1 MEKVKRMADGRV
13 VLEGVIY
20 DTSITKR
27 INVTNQNTGNKISS
41 ISIDNVAYY
50 PIGIVKKKKTKEK
63 MATNIS

>member
-1 MEKVKRMADGRV
+1 MEKVKRMADGKV

-41 ISIDNVAYY
+41 IYNLIRS
-50 PIGIVKKKKTKEK
+50 K
-63 MATNIS
+63 MIFF